1 MKRYNERNIG
11 SYTLDGLP
19 KKRRT
24 AKPNLSEQEIEFAK
38 SILQKVYDSLEFDKD
53 LSERGHLHEDSIW
66 TDGGRFIISLTGRQK
81 DDLFDIIHQRKF

>member
-11 SYTLDGLP
+11 SYTLDGEP